1 MQHLKDEV
9 KAAIK
14 QAALEEF
21 SKKSYNE
28 ASMRAIAMK
37 AHITVGNIY
46 RYFPSKDALFN
57 ELMDPVWKAVTQA
70 IFDQYNEAEDPLLIS
85 GIITAIM
92 GIYRKYSTELY
103 ILFHNSKGSKY
114 ENIRNGLV
122 ELIAGRIEKEMLVQ
136 LAQNGRKVKDPFIF
150 QIIANAIVDSIYMI
164 IREVGD
170 DFDRV
175 ENLMEKTMTVFVK
188 DLPKRL

>member
-1 MQHLKDEV
+1 MQYLKDEV

-14 QAALEEF
+14 KAALEEF
-21 SKKSYNE
+21 RKKSFSE
-28 ASMRAIAMK
+28 ASMRAIAWK
-37 AHITVGNIY
+37 AGITVGNIY
-46 RYFPSKDALFN
+46 RYFSSKDELFN
-57 ELMDPVWKAVTQA
+57 ELMDPVWKAVTKA

-85 GIITAIM
+85 GIIAAIM

-114 ENIRNGLV
+114 ENIKNGLV
-122 ELIAGRIEKEMLVQ
+122 ELIAGRIEKEMILQ
-136 LAQNGRKVKDPFIF
+136 LMQDGRKVKDPFIF

-170 DFDRV
+170 DFDRMETLV
-175 ENLMEKTMTVFVK
+175 EKAMTVFVK
-188 DLPKRL
+188 DLHKRL